1 MEPYNNPFWGFSNG
15 GESKSEKKRK
25 ILISKI
31 VAYLILLR
39 WSHALRS
46 DQNYLFK
53 ALANMPWLICVLP
66 CLIWILPQLICG
78 LMKIKLNSGL
88 LELKFELTVATN
100 MEAKRYLTASQ

>member
-1 MEPYNNPFWGFSNG
+1 MRE
-15 GESKSEKKRK
+15 EQEKKEKKK
-25 ILISKI
+25 INLPKI

-78 LMKIKLNSGL
+78 FMKIKLNSGL